1 MIQGIKANDHRILS
15 RVITR
20 IENDDNVQDQRF
32 IELYDQ
38 SQKAIRLG
46 VTGPPGAGKSTITNE
61 LIKRFLKKNQ
71 TIGVIAID
79 PSSPFSGGAL
89 LGDRVRMNHYNNDKS
104 VFIRSMGT
112 HGILGGLARKTQEA
126 GDILAAS
133 GKDIIIFETVGV
145 GQGEYDIAKAADL
158 TILVLV
164 PESGDEIQLM
174 KAGLIEI
181 ADIFVINKSDRE
193 GSDHLADTLSSMI
206 NAIDND
212 SKPDAPVFNTIAS
225 DGRGMDK
232 FFDGVFDQLDKFD
245 RCGLLVQKKKERYR
259 NRVKKLIQEQLLG
272 EFWTEDRLKKL
283 EDETKSIDTI
293 TESPY
298 SIANNILKSFKS
310 RVITLPVRCH
320 SLNI

>member
-1 MIQGIKANDHRILS
+1 MEKVTIQGIKANDHRVLS
-15 RVITR
+15 RVITH
-20 IENDDNVQDQRF
+20 IENDGYVQDQRF

-38 SQKAIRLG
+38 AQEAIRLG
-46 VTGPPGAGKSTITNE
+46 ITGPPGAGKSTIINE

-104 VFIRSMGT
+104 VFIRSMGS
-112 HGILGGLARKTQEA
+112 HGHLGGLARKTQEA

-145 GQGEYDIAKAADL
+145 GQGEYDIAKAADI
-158 TILVLV
+158 TVLVLV

-174 KAGLIEI
+174 KAGLVEI
-181 ADIFVINKSDRE
+181 ADLFVINKSDRE
-193 GSDHLADTLSSMI
+193 GSGRLADSLNSMI
-206 NAIDND
+206 NAMGNN
-212 SKPDAPVFNTIAS
+212 SKPDASVYTTVAS
-225 DGRGMDK
+225 NGKGMDK
-232 FFDGVFDQLDKFD
+232 LFDGVFDHLDKLD

-259 NRVKKLIQEQLLG
+259 NRVKKLIKEQLLG
-272 EFWTEDRLKKL
+272 EFWTEDRIRKL
-283 EDETKSIDTI
+283 EDATKSLDTI

-298 SIANNILKSFKS
+298 SIANDILKSFKS
-310 RVITLPVRCH
+310 
-320 SLNI
+320 

>member
-1 MIQGIKANDHRILS
+1 MEQGTIQGIKANDHRILS

-20 IENDDNVQDQRF
+20 IENDDYVKDQRF

-38 SQKAIRLG
+38 AQKAIRLG

-112 HGILGGLARKTQEA
+112 HGILGGLARKAQEA

-133 GKDIIIFETVGV
+133 GKDVIIFETVGV

-193 GSDHLADTLSSMI
+193 GADRLANTLSSMI
-206 NAIDND
+206 NAIGND
-212 SKPDAPVFNTIAS
+212 SKPDAPVFTTVAS

-232 FFDGVFDQLDKFD
+232 LFDGVFDQLDKFD

-259 NRVKKLIQEQLLG
+259 NRVKKLIQEQLLV
-272 EFWTEDRLKKL
+272 EFWTEDRLRKL
-283 EDETKSIDTI
+283 EDATKSLDTI

-298 SIANNILKSFKS
+298 SIADDILKSFIS
-310 RVITLPVRCH
+310 
-320 SLNI
+320 

>member
-1 MIQGIKANDHRILS
+1 MEKVTIQGIKANDHRVLS
-15 RVITR
+15 RVITH
-20 IENDDNVQDQRF
+20 IENDDYLQDQRF

-38 SQKAIRLG
+38 AQEAIRLG
-46 VTGPPGAGKSTITNE
+46 ITGPPGAGKSTIINE

-112 HGILGGLARKTQEA
+112 HGELGGLARKTQEA

-133 GKDIIIFETVGV
+133 GKDVIIFETVGV

-174 KAGLIEI
+174 KAGLVEI

-193 GSDHLADTLSSMI
+193 GADRLANTLSSMI
-206 NAIDND
+206 NAIGND
-212 SKPDAPVFNTIAS
+212 SKPDAPVFTTVAS

-232 FFDGVFDQLDKFD
+232 LFDGVFDQLDKFD

-272 EFWTEDRLKKL
+272 EFWTEDRIRKL
-283 EDETKSIDTI
+283 EDATKSLDTI

-298 SIANNILKSFKS
+298 SIANDILKSFKS
-310 RVITLPVRCH
+310 
-320 SLNI
+320 

>member
-1 MIQGIKANDHRILS
+1 MEQGTIQGIKANDHRILS

-20 IENDDNVQDQRF
+20 IENDDYVQDQRF

-38 SQKAIRLG
+38 AQKAIRLG

-112 HGILGGLARKTQEA
+112 HGNLGGLARKTQEA

-193 GSDHLADTLSSMI
+193 GADRLANTLSSMI
-206 NAIDND
+206 NAIGND
-212 SKPDAPVFNTIAS
+212 SKPDAPVFTTVAS

-232 FFDGVFDQLDKFD
+232 LFDGVFDQLDKFD

-259 NRVKKLIQEQLLG
+259 NRVKKLIQEQLLV
-272 EFWTEDRLKKL
+272 EFWTEDRLRKL
-283 EDETKSIDTI
+283 EDATKSLDTI

-298 SIANNILKSFKS
+298 SIADDILKSFIS
-310 RVITLPVRCH
+310 
-320 SLNI
+320 

>member
-1 MIQGIKANDHRILS
+1 MEQVTIQGIKANDHRILS

-20 IENDDNVQDQRF
+20 IENDDYVHNQGF

-38 SQKAIRLG
+38 AQKAIRLG
-46 VTGPPGAGKSTITNE
+46 ITGPPGAGKSTITNE
-61 LIKRFLKKNQ
+61 LIKRFIKNNQ

-112 HGILGGLARKTQEA
+112 HGNLGGLARKTQEA

-174 KAGLIEI
+174 KAGLVEI

-193 GSDHLADTLSSMI
+193 GADHLADTLSSMI
-206 NAIDND
+206 NAIGND
-212 SKPDAPVFNTIAS
+212 SKPDAPVFTTVAS

-272 EFWTEDRLKKL
+272 EFWTEDRLRKL
-283 EDETKSIDTI
+283 EDATKSLDTI

-298 SIANNILKSFKS
+298 SIANDILKSFKS
-310 RVITLPVRCH
+310 
-320 SLNI
+320 

>member
-1 MIQGIKANDHRILS
+1 MEQGTIQGIKANDHRILS

-20 IENDDNVQDQRF
+20 IENDDYVKDQRF

-38 SQKAIRLG
+38 AQKAIRLG

-174 KAGLIEI
+174 KAGLVEI
-181 ADIFVINKSDRE
+181 ADIFVVNKSDRE

-206 NAIDND
+206 NAIRND
-212 SKPDAPVFNTIAS
+212 SKPDAPVFTTVAS

-259 NRVKKLIQEQLLG
+259 NRVKKLIQEQLLV
-272 EFWTEDRLKKL
+272 EFWTEDRLRKL
-283 EDETKSIDTI
+283 EDATKSLDTI

-298 SIANNILKSFKS
+298 SIADDILKSFIS
-310 RVITLPVRCH
+310 
-320 SLNI
+320 

>member
-1 MIQGIKANDHRILS
+1 MEKVTIQGIKANDHRVLS
-15 RVITR
+15 RVITH
-20 IENDDNVQDQRF
+20 IENDDYVQDQRF

-38 SQKAIRLG
+38 AQEAIRLG
-46 VTGPPGAGKSTITNE
+46 ITGPPGAGKSTIINE

-112 HGILGGLARKTQEA
+112 HGSLGGLARKTQEA

-174 KAGLIEI
+174 KAGLVEI

-193 GSDHLADTLSSMI
+193 GADRLANTLSSMI
-206 NAIDND
+206 NAIGND
-212 SKPDAPVFNTIAS
+212 SKPDAPVFTTVAS

-232 FFDGVFDQLDKFD
+232 LFDGVFDQLDKFD

-272 EFWTEDRLKKL
+272 EFWTEDRLRKL
-283 EDETKSIDTI
+283 EDATKSLDTI

-298 SIANNILKSFKS
+298 SIADDILKSFIS
-310 RVITLPVRCH
+310 
-320 SLNI
+320 

>member
-1 MIQGIKANDHRILS
+1 MEQVTIQGIKANDHRILS

-20 IENDDNVQDQRF
+20 IENDDYVQDQRF

-38 SQKAIRLG
+38 AQKAIRLG

-112 HGILGGLARKTQEA
+112 HGSLGGLARKTQEA

-133 GKDIIIFETVGV
+133 GKDVIIFETVGV

-174 KAGLIEI
+174 KAGLVEI

-193 GSDHLADTLSSMI
+193 GADHLADTLSSMI
-206 NAIDND
+206 NAIGND
-212 SKPDAPVFNTIAS
+212 SKPDAPVFTTVAS

-272 EFWTEDRLKKL
+272 EFWTEDRLRKL
-283 EDETKSIDTI
+283 EDATKSLDTI

-298 SIANNILKSFKS
+298 SIANDILKSFKS
-310 RVITLPVRCH
+310 
-320 SLNI
+320 

>member
-1 MIQGIKANDHRILS
+1 MDQVTIQGIKANDHRILS

-20 IENDDNVQDQRF
+20 IENDDYVHDQGF

-38 SQKAIRLG
+38 AQKAIRLG
-46 VTGPPGAGKSTITNE
+46 ITGPPGAGKSTITNE
-61 LIKRFLKKNQ
+61 LIKRFIKNNQ

-112 HGILGGLARKTQEA
+112 HGILGGLARKAEEA

-133 GKDIIIFETVGV
+133 GKDVIIFETVGV

-174 KAGLIEI
+174 KAGLVEI

-193 GSDHLADTLSSMI
+193 GADHLADTLSSMI
-206 NAIDND
+206 NAIGND
-212 SKPDAPVFNTIAS
+212 SKPDAPVFTTVAS

-232 FFDGVFDQLDKFD
+232 FFVGVFDQLDKFD

-272 EFWTEDRLKKL
+272 EFWTEDRLRKL
-283 EDETKSIDTI
+283 EDATKSLDTI

-298 SIANNILKSFKS
+298 SIANDILKSFKS
-310 RVITLPVRCH
+310 
-320 SLNI
+320 

>member
-1 MIQGIKANDHRILS
+1 MEQGTIQGIKANDHRILS

-20 IENDDNVQDQRF
+20 IENDDYVQDQRF

-38 SQKAIRLG
+38 AQKAIRLG
-46 VTGPPGAGKSTITNE
+46 ITGPPGAGKSTITNE

-112 HGILGGLARKTQEA
+112 HGNLGGLARKTQEA

-174 KAGLIEI
+174 KAGLVEI

-193 GSDHLADTLSSMI
+193 GADRLADTLNSMI
-206 NAIDND
+206 NAMGND
-212 SKPDAPVFNTIAS
+212 SKPDDPVFTTVSS

-232 FFDGVFDQLDKFD
+232 LFDRVFDQLDKLD

-272 EFWTEDRLKKL
+272 EFWTEDRIRKL
-283 EDETKSIDTI
+283 EDATKSLDTI

-298 SIANNILKSFKS
+298 SIANDILKSFKS
-310 RVITLPVRCH
+310 
-320 SLNI
+320 

>member
-1 MIQGIKANDHRILS
+1 MEKVTIQGIKANDHRVLS
-15 RVITR
+15 RVITH
-20 IENDDNVQDQRF
+20 IENDDYLQDQRF

-38 SQKAIRLG
+38 AQEAIRLG
-46 VTGPPGAGKSTITNE
+46 ITGPPGAGKSTIINE

-104 VFIRSMGT
+104 VFIRSMGS
-112 HGILGGLARKTQEA
+112 HGNLGGLARKTQEA

-145 GQGEYDIAKAADL
+145 GQGEYDIAKAADI
-158 TILVLV
+158 TVLVLV

-174 KAGLIEI
+174 KAGLVEI
-181 ADIFVINKSDRE
+181 ADLFVINKSDRE
-193 GSDHLADTLSSMI
+193 GSGRLADTLNSMI
-206 NAIDND
+206 NAMGNN
-212 SKPDAPVFNTIAS
+212 SKPDPSVYTTVAS
-225 DGRGMDK
+225 NGKGMDK
-232 FFDGVFDQLDKFD
+232 LFDGVFDHLDKLD

-259 NRVKKLIQEQLLG
+259 NRVKRLIQEQLLG
-272 EFWTEDRLKKL
+272 EFWTEDRIRKL
-283 EDETKSIDTI
+283 EDATKSLDTI

-298 SIANNILKSFKS
+298 SIANDILKSFKS
-310 RVITLPVRCH
+310 
-320 SLNI
+320 

>member
-1 MIQGIKANDHRILS
+1 MEQGTIQGIKANDHRILS

-20 IENDDNVQDQRF
+20 IENDDYVKDQRF

-38 SQKAIRLG
+38 AQKAIRLG

-112 HGILGGLARKTQEA
+112 HGNLGGLARKTQEA

-174 KAGLIEI
+174 KAGLVEI

-193 GSDHLADTLSSMI
+193 GADRLANTLSSMI
-206 NAIDND
+206 NAIGND
-212 SKPDAPVFNTIAS
+212 SKPDAPVFTTVAS

-232 FFDGVFDQLDKFD
+232 LFDGVFDQLDKFD

-259 NRVKKLIQEQLLG
+259 NRVKKLIQEQLLV
-272 EFWTEDRLKKL
+272 EFWTEDRLRKL
-283 EDETKSIDTI
+283 EDATKSLDTI

-298 SIANNILKSFKS
+298 SIANDILKSFKS
-310 RVITLPVRCH
+310 
-320 SLNI
+320 

>member
-1 MIQGIKANDHRILS
+1 MEQGTIQGIKANDHRILS

-20 IENDDNVQDQRF
+20 IENDDYVQDQRF

-38 SQKAIRLG
+38 AQKAIRLG
-46 VTGPPGAGKSTITNE
+46 ITGPPGAGKSTITNE

-112 HGILGGLARKTQEA
+112 HGSLGGLARKTQEA

-193 GSDHLADTLSSMI
+193 GADHLADTLSSMI
-206 NAIDND
+206 NAIGND
-212 SKPDAPVFNTIAS
+212 SKPDAPVFTTVAS

-232 FFDGVFDQLDKFD
+232 LFDGVFDQLDKFD

-259 NRVKKLIQEQLLG
+259 NRVKKLIQEQLLV
-272 EFWTEDRLKKL
+272 EFWTEDRLRKL
-283 EDETKSIDTI
+283 EDATKSLDTI

-298 SIANNILKSFKS
+298 SIADDILKSFIS
-310 RVITLPVRCH
+310 
-320 SLNI
+320 

>member
-1 MIQGIKANDHRILS
+1 MEQGTIQGIKANDHRILS

-20 IENDDNVQDQRF
+20 IENDDYVQDQRF
-32 IELYDQ
+32 LELYDQ
-38 SQKAIRLG
+38 AQKAIRLG
-46 VTGPPGAGKSTITNE
+46 ITGPPGAGKSTITNE
-61 LIKRFLKKNQ
+61 LIKRFLNKNQ

-112 HGILGGLARKTQEA
+112 HGSLGGLARKTQEA

-133 GKDIIIFETVGV
+133 GKDVIIFETVGV

-158 TILVLV
+158 TVLVLV

-174 KAGLIEI
+174 KAGLVEI

-193 GSDHLADTLSSMI
+193 GADYLADTLSSMI
-206 NAIDND
+206 NAISND
-212 SKPDAPVFNTIAS
+212 SKPDAPVFTTVAS

-232 FFDGVFDQLDKFD
+232 FFDGIFDQLGKFD
-245 RCGLLVQKKKERYR
+245 SCGLLVKKKKERYQ

-272 EFWTEDRLKKL
+272 EFWTKDRLKKL
-283 EDETKSIDTI
+283 EDKTKSLDTI

-310 RVITLPVRCH
+310 
-320 SLNI
+320 

>member
-1 MIQGIKANDHRILS
+1 MEQGTIQGIKANDHRILS

-20 IENDDNVQDQRF
+20 IENDDYVQDQRF

-38 SQKAIRLG
+38 AQKAIRLG

-112 HGILGGLARKTQEA
+112 HGELGGLARKAQEA

-193 GSDHLADTLSSMI
+193 GADRLANTLSSMI
-206 NAIDND
+206 NAIGND
-212 SKPDAPVFNTIAS
+212 SKPDAPVFTTVAS

-232 FFDGVFDQLDKFD
+232 LFDGVFDQLDKFD

-272 EFWTEDRLKKL
+272 EFWTEDRLRKL
-283 EDETKSIDTI
+283 EDATKSLDTI

-298 SIANNILKSFKS
+298 SIANDILKSFKS
-310 RVITLPVRCH
+310 
-320 SLNI
+320 

>member
-1 MIQGIKANDHRILS
+1 MEQGTIQGIKANDHRILS

-20 IENDDNVQDQRF
+20 IENDDYVKDQRF

-38 SQKAIRLG
+38 AQKAIRLG

-112 HGILGGLARKTQEA
+112 HGSLGGLARKTQEA

-174 KAGLIEI
+174 KAGLVEI

-193 GSDHLADTLSSMI
+193 GADHLADTLSSMI
-206 NAIDND
+206 NAIGND
-212 SKPDAPVFNTIAS
+212 SKPDAPVFTTVAS

-259 NRVKKLIQEQLLG
+259 NRVKKLIQEQLLV
-272 EFWTEDRLKKL
+272 EFWTEDRLRKL
-283 EDETKSIDTI
+283 EDATKSLDTI

-298 SIANNILKSFKS
+298 SIADDILKSFIS
-310 RVITLPVRCH
+310 
-320 SLNI
+320 

>member
-1 MIQGIKANDHRILS
+1 MEQGTIQGIKANDHRILS

-20 IENDDNVQDQRF
+20 IENDDYVKDQRF

-38 SQKAIRLG
+38 AQKAIRLG

-112 HGILGGLARKTQEA
+112 HGSLGGLARKTQEA

-133 GKDIIIFETVGV
+133 GKDVIIFETVGV

-174 KAGLIEI
+174 KAGLVEI

-193 GSDHLADTLSSMI
+193 GADHLADTLSSMI
-206 NAIDND
+206 NAIGND
-212 SKPDAPVFNTIAS
+212 SKPDAPVFTTVAS

-272 EFWTEDRLKKL
+272 EFWTEDRLRKL
-283 EDETKSIDTI
+283 EDATKSLDTI

-298 SIANNILKSFKS
+298 SIANDILKSFKS
-310 RVITLPVRCH
+310 
-320 SLNI
+320 

>member
-1 MIQGIKANDHRILS
+1 MEQVTIQGIKANDHRILS

-20 IENDDNVQDQRF
+20 IENDDYVQDQRF

-38 SQKAIRLG
+38 AQKAIRLG
-46 VTGPPGAGKSTITNE
+46 ITGPPGAGKSTITNE

-112 HGILGGLARKTQEA
+112 HGSLGGLARKAQEA

-133 GKDIIIFETVGV
+133 GKDVIIFETVGV

-174 KAGLIEI
+174 KAGLVEI

-193 GSDHLADTLSSMI
+193 GADRLANTLSSMI
-206 NAIDND
+206 NAIGND
-212 SKPDAPVFNTIAS
+212 SKPDAPVFTTVAS

-232 FFDGVFDQLDKFD
+232 LFDGVFDQLDKFD

-259 NRVKKLIQEQLLG
+259 NRVKKLIQEQLLV
-272 EFWTEDRLKKL
+272 EFWTEDRLRKL
-283 EDETKSIDTI
+283 EDATKSLDTI

-298 SIANNILKSFKS
+298 SIANDILKSFKS
-310 RVITLPVRCH
+310 
-320 SLNI
+320 

>member
-1 MIQGIKANDHRILS
+1 MEQGTIQGIKANDHRILS

-20 IENDDNVQDQRF
+20 IENDDYVQDQRF

-38 SQKAIRLG
+38 AQKAIRLG
-46 VTGPPGAGKSTITNE
+46 ITGPPGAGKSTITNE

-112 HGILGGLARKTQEA
+112 RGSLGGLARKTQEA

-174 KAGLIEI
+174 KAGLVEI

-193 GSDHLADTLSSMI
+193 GADRLANTLSSMI
-206 NAIDND
+206 NAIGND
-212 SKPDAPVFNTIAS
+212 SKPDAPVFTTVAS

-232 FFDGVFDQLDKFD
+232 LFDGVFDQLDKFD
-245 RCGLLVQKKKERYR
+245 RCGLLIQKKKERYR
-259 NRVKKLIQEQLLG
+259 NRVKKLIQEQLLV
-272 EFWTEDRLKKL
+272 EFWTEDRLRKL
-283 EDETKSIDTI
+283 EDATKSLDTI

-298 SIANNILKSFKS
+298 SIADDILKSFIS
-310 RVITLPVRCH
+310 
-320 SLNI
+320 

>member
-1 MIQGIKANDHRILS
+1 MEKVTIQGIKANDHRVLS
-15 RVITR
+15 RVITH
-20 IENDDNVQDQRF
+20 IENDDYLQDQRF

-38 SQKAIRLG
+38 AQEAIRLG
-46 VTGPPGAGKSTITNE
+46 ITGPPGAGKSTIINE

-112 HGILGGLARKTQEA
+112 HGNLGGLARKTQEA

-174 KAGLIEI
+174 KAGLVEI

-193 GSDHLADTLSSMI
+193 GADRLANTLSSMI
-206 NAIDND
+206 NAIGND
-212 SKPDAPVFNTIAS
+212 SKPDAPVFTTVAS

-232 FFDGVFDQLDKFD
+232 LFDGVFDQLDKFD

-272 EFWTEDRLKKL
+272 EFWTEDRLRKL
-283 EDETKSIDTI
+283 EDATKSLDTI

-298 SIANNILKSFKS
+298 SIADDILKSFIS
-310 RVITLPVRCH
+310 
-320 SLNI
+320 

>member
-1 MIQGIKANDHRILS
+1 MEQVTIQGIKANDHRILS

-20 IENDDNVQDQRF
+20 IENDDYVQDQRF

-38 SQKAIRLG
+38 AQKAIRLG
-46 VTGPPGAGKSTITNE
+46 ITGPPGAGKSTITNE
-61 LIKRFLKKNQ
+61 LIKRFLKNNQ

-112 HGILGGLARKTQEA
+112 HGSLGGLARKAQEA

-133 GKDIIIFETVGV
+133 GKDVIIFETVGV

-174 KAGLIEI
+174 KAGLVEI

-193 GSDHLADTLSSMI
+193 GADHLADTLSSMI
-206 NAIDND
+206 NAIGND
-212 SKPDAPVFNTIAS
+212 SKPDAPVFTTVAS

-232 FFDGVFDQLDKFD
+232 FFVGVFDQLDKFD

-272 EFWTEDRLKKL
+272 EFWTEDRLRKL
-283 EDETKSIDTI
+283 EDATKSLDTI

-298 SIANNILKSFKS
+298 SIANDILKSFKS
-310 RVITLPVRCH
+310 
-320 SLNI
+320 

>member
-1 MIQGIKANDHRILS
+1 MEQGTIQGIKANDHRILS

-20 IENDDNVQDQRF
+20 IENDDYVHDQGF

-38 SQKAIRLG
+38 AQKAIRLG

-174 KAGLIEI
+174 KAGLVEI

-193 GSDHLADTLSSMI
+193 GADRLANTLSSMI
-206 NAIDND
+206 NAIGND
-212 SKPDAPVFNTIAS
+212 SKPDAPVFTTVAS

-232 FFDGVFDQLDKFD
+232 LFDGVFDQLDKFD
-245 RCGLLVQKKKERYR
+245 RCGLLIQKKKERYR
-259 NRVKKLIQEQLLG
+259 NRVKKLIQEQLLV
-272 EFWTEDRLKKL
+272 EFWTEDRLRKL
-283 EDETKSIDTI
+283 EDATKSLDTI

-298 SIANNILKSFKS
+298 SIADDILKSFIS
-310 RVITLPVRCH
+310 
-320 SLNI
+320 

>member
-1 MIQGIKANDHRILS
+1 MDQVTIQGIKANDHRILS

-20 IENDDNVQDQRF
+20 IENDDYVHDQGF

-38 SQKAIRLG
+38 AQKAIRLG
-46 VTGPPGAGKSTITNE
+46 ITGPPGAGKSTITNE
-61 LIKRFLKKNQ
+61 LIKRFLKNNQ

-133 GKDIIIFETVGV
+133 GKDVIIFETVGV

-174 KAGLIEI
+174 KAGLVEI

-193 GSDHLADTLSSMI
+193 GADHLADTLSSMI

-272 EFWTEDRLKKL
+272 EFWTEDRLRKL
-283 EDETKSIDTI
+283 EDVTKSLDTI

-298 SIANNILKSFKS
+298 SIANDILKSFKS
-310 RVITLPVRCH
+310 
-320 SLNI
+320 

>member
-1 MIQGIKANDHRILS
+1 MEQVTIQGIKANDHRILS

-20 IENDDNVQDQRF
+20 IENDDYVHNQGF

-38 SQKAIRLG
+38 AQKAIRLG
-46 VTGPPGAGKSTITNE
+46 ITGPPGAGKSTITNE
-61 LIKRFLKKNQ
+61 LIKRFIKNNQ

-174 KAGLIEI
+174 KAGLVEI

-193 GSDHLADTLSSMI
+193 GADHLADTLSSMI
-206 NAIDND
+206 NAIGND
-212 SKPDAPVFNTIAS
+212 SKPDAPVFTTVAS

-272 EFWTEDRLKKL
+272 EFWTEDRLRKL
-283 EDETKSIDTI
+283 EDATKSLDTI

-298 SIANNILKSFKS
+298 SIANDILKSFKS
-310 RVITLPVRCH
+310 
-320 SLNI
+320 

>member
-1 MIQGIKANDHRILS
+1 MEKVTIQGIKANDHRVLS
-15 RVITR
+15 RVITH
-20 IENDDNVQDQRF
+20 IENDDYVQDQRF

-38 SQKAIRLG
+38 AQEAIRLG
-46 VTGPPGAGKSTITNE
+46 ITGPPGAGKSTIINE

-104 VFIRSMGT
+104 VFIRSMGS
-112 HGILGGLARKTQEA
+112 HGNLGGLARKTQEA

-145 GQGEYDIAKAADL
+145 GQGEYDIAKAADI
-158 TILVLV
+158 TVLVLV

-193 GSDHLADTLSSMI
+193 GSGRLADTLNSMI
-206 NAIDND
+206 NAMGNN
-212 SKPDAPVFNTIAS
+212 SKPDASVYTTVAS
-225 DGRGMDK
+225 NGKGMDK
-232 FFDGVFDQLDKFD
+232 LFDGVFDHLDKLD

-259 NRVKKLIQEQLLG
+259 NRVKKLIKEQLLG
-272 EFWTEDRLKKL
+272 EFWTEDRIRKL
-283 EDETKSIDTI
+283 EDATKSLDTI

-298 SIANNILKSFKS
+298 SIANDILKSFKS
-310 RVITLPVRCH
+310 
-320 SLNI
+320 

>member
-1 MIQGIKANDHRILS
+1 MEKVTIQGIKANDHRILS

-20 IENDDNVQDQRF
+20 IENDDFVQDQGF

-38 SQKAIRLG
+38 AQDAIRLG

-61 LIKRFLKKNQ
+61 LIKRFLIKKK

-79 PSSPFSGGAL
+79 PTSPFSGGAL

-112 HGILGGLARKTQEA
+112 HGELGGLARKAQEA

-133 GKDIIIFETVGV
+133 GKDVIIFETVGV
-145 GQGEYDIAKAADL
+145 GQGEYDVAKAADL

-164 PESGDEIQLM
+164 PESGDEVQLM

-181 ADIFVINKSDRE
+181 ADLFVINKSDRE
-193 GSDHLADTLSSMI
+193 GADRLADTLSSMI
-206 NAIDND
+206 NAMGND
-212 SKPDAPVFNTIAS
+212 SKPDAPVFTTVAS

-232 FFDGVFDQLDKFD
+232 LFDGVFDQLDKLD

-259 NRVKKLIQEQLLG
+259 NRVKKLIQEQLLS
-272 EFWTEDRLKKL
+272 EFWTEDRIRKL
-283 EDETKSIDTI
+283 EDATISLDTI

-298 SIANNILKSFKS
+298 SIANDILKSFKS
-310 RVITLPVRCH
+310 
-320 SLNI
+320 

>member
-1 MIQGIKANDHRILS
+1 MEQGTIQGIKANDHRILS

-20 IENDDNVQDQRF
+20 IENDDYVQDQRF

-38 SQKAIRLG
+38 AQKAIRLG
-46 VTGPPGAGKSTITNE
+46 ITGPPGAGKSTITNE

-174 KAGLIEI
+174 KAGLVEI

-193 GSDHLADTLSSMI
+193 GADRLANTLSSMI
-206 NAIDND
+206 NAIGND
-212 SKPDAPVFNTIAS
+212 SKPDAPVFTTVAS

-272 EFWTEDRLKKL
+272 EFWTEDRLRKL
-283 EDETKSIDTI
+283 EDATKSLDTI

-298 SIANNILKSFKS
+298 SIANDILKSFKS
-310 RVITLPVRCH
+310 
-320 SLNI
+320 

>member
-1 MIQGIKANDHRILS
+1 MEQGTIQGIKANDHRILS

-20 IENDDNVQDQRF
+20 IENDDYVQDQRF

-38 SQKAIRLG
+38 AQKAIRLG
-46 VTGPPGAGKSTITNE
+46 ITGPPGAGKSTITNE

-104 VFIRSMGT
+104 VFIRSMGS
-112 HGILGGLARKTQEA
+112 HGNLGGLARKTQEA

-174 KAGLIEI
+174 KAGLVEI

-193 GSDHLADTLSSMI
+193 GADRLANTLSSMI
-206 NAIDND
+206 NAIGND
-212 SKPDAPVFNTIAS
+212 SKPDAPVFTTVAS

-232 FFDGVFDQLDKFD
+232 LFDGVFDQLDKFD

-272 EFWTEDRLKKL
+272 EFWTEDRLRKL
-283 EDETKSIDTI
+283 EDATKSLDTI

-298 SIANNILKSFKS
+298 SIANDILKSFKS
-310 RVITLPVRCH
+310 
-320 SLNI
+320 

>member
-1 MIQGIKANDHRILS
+1 MEQGTIQGIKANDHRILS

-20 IENDDNVQDQRF
+20 IENDDYVKDQRF

-38 SQKAIRLG
+38 AQKAIRLG

-112 HGILGGLARKTQEA
+112 HGSLGGLARKTQEA

-133 GKDIIIFETVGV
+133 GKDVIIFETVGV

-193 GSDHLADTLSSMI
+193 GADRLANTLSSMI
-206 NAIDND
+206 NAIGND
-212 SKPDAPVFNTIAS
+212 SKPDAPVFTTVAS

-232 FFDGVFDQLDKFD
+232 LFDGVFDQLDKFD

-259 NRVKKLIQEQLLG
+259 NRVKKLIQEQLLV
-272 EFWTEDRLKKL
+272 EFWTEDRLRKL
-283 EDETKSIDTI
+283 EDATKSLDTI

-298 SIANNILKSFKS
+298 SIADDILKSFIS
-310 RVITLPVRCH
+310 
-320 SLNI
+320 

>member
-1 MIQGIKANDHRILS
+1 MEQGTIQGIKANDHRILS

-20 IENDDNVQDQRF
+20 IENDDYVQDQRF

-38 SQKAIRLG
+38 AQKAIRLG
-46 VTGPPGAGKSTITNE
+46 ITGPPGAGKSTITNE

-112 HGILGGLARKTQEA
+112 HGNLGGLARKTQEA

-174 KAGLIEI
+174 KAGLVEI

-193 GSDHLADTLSSMI
+193 GADRLANTLSSMI
-206 NAIDND
+206 NAIGND
-212 SKPDAPVFNTIAS
+212 SKPDAPVFTTVAS

-232 FFDGVFDQLDKFD
+232 LFDGVFDQLDKFD

-259 NRVKKLIQEQLLG
+259 NRVKKLIQEQLLV
-272 EFWTEDRLKKL
+272 EFWTEDRLRKL
-283 EDETKSIDTI
+283 EDATKSLDTI

-298 SIANNILKSFKS
+298 SIADDILKSFIS
-310 RVITLPVRCH
+310 
-320 SLNI
+320 

>member
-1 MIQGIKANDHRILS
+1 MEKVIIQGIKANDHRILS

-20 IENDDNVQDQRF
+20 IENDDYVDEKRF
-32 IELYDQ
+32 KELYDQ
-38 SQKAIRLG
+38 AQGAIRLG
-46 VTGPPGAGKSTITNE
+46 ITGPPGAGKSTITNE

-145 GQGEYDIAKAADL
+145 GQGEYDIAKAADI
-158 TILVLV
+158 TVVVLV

-174 KAGLIEI
+174 KAGLVEI
-181 ADIFVINKSDRE
+181 ADLFVINKSDRE
-193 GSDHLADTLSSMI
+193 GSGRLADTLKSMI
-206 NAIDND
+206 NAMGNN
-212 SKPDAPVFNTIAS
+212 SKPDAPVYTTVAS
-225 DGRGMDK
+225 NGKGMDK
-232 FFDGVFDQLDKFD
+232 LFDGVFEHLDKLD
-245 RCGLLVQKKKERYR
+245 RCGLLVQKKKERYQ
-259 NRVKKLIQEQLLG
+259 NRVKKLIQEQLLV
-272 EFWTEDRLKKL
+272 EFWTEDRLRKL
-283 EDETKSIDTI
+283 EDATKSLDTI

-298 SIANNILKSFKS
+298 SIADDILKSF
-310 RVITLPVRCH
+310 IL
-320 SLNI
+320 

>member
-1 MIQGIKANDHRILS
+1 MEQGTIQGIKANDHRILS

-20 IENDDNVQDQRF
+20 IENDDYVKDQRF

-38 SQKAIRLG
+38 AQKAIRLG

-112 HGILGGLARKTQEA
+112 HGSLGGLARKTQEA

-174 KAGLIEI
+174 KAGLVEI

-193 GSDHLADTLSSMI
+193 GADRLANTLSSMI
-206 NAIDND
+206 NAIGND
-212 SKPDAPVFNTIAS
+212 SKPDAPVFTTVAS

-232 FFDGVFDQLDKFD
+232 LFDGVFDQLDKFD

-259 NRVKKLIQEQLLG
+259 NRVKKLIQEQLLV
-272 EFWTEDRLKKL
+272 EFWTEDRLRKL
-283 EDETKSIDTI
+283 EDATKSLDTI

-298 SIANNILKSFKS
+298 SIADDILKSFIS
-310 RVITLPVRCH
+310 
-320 SLNI
+320 

>member
-1 MIQGIKANDHRILS
+1 MEKVTIQGIKANDHRILS

-20 IENDDNVQDQRF
+20 IENDDFVQDQGF

-38 SQKAIRLG
+38 AQDAIRLG

-61 LIKRFLKKNQ
+61 LIKRFLIKKK

-79 PSSPFSGGAL
+79 PTSPFSGGAL

-112 HGILGGLARKTQEA
+112 HGELGGLARKAQEA

-133 GKDIIIFETVGV
+133 GKDVIIFETVGV
-145 GQGEYDIAKAADL
+145 GQGEYDVAKAADL

-164 PESGDEIQLM
+164 PESGDEVQLM

-181 ADIFVINKSDRE
+181 ADLFVINKSDRE
-193 GSDHLADTLSSMI
+193 GADRLADTLSSMI
-206 NAIDND
+206 NAMGND
-212 SKPDAPVFNTIAS
+212 SKPDAPVFTTVAS

-232 FFDGVFDQLDKFD
+232 LFDGVFDQLGKLD
-245 RCGLLVQKKKERYR
+245 RCGLLEQKKKERYR
-259 NRVKKLIQEQLLG
+259 NRVKKLVKEQLLS
-272 EFWTEDRLKKL
+272 EFWTEDRIRKL
-283 EDETKSIDTI
+283 EDETKSLDTI

-298 SIANNILKSFKS
+298 SIANEILKSFKS
-310 RVITLPVRCH
+310 
-320 SLNI
+320 

>member
-1 MIQGIKANDHRILS
+1 MEQGTIQGIKANDHRILS

-20 IENDDNVQDQRF
+20 IENDDYVQDQRF

-38 SQKAIRLG
+38 AQKAIRLG

-112 HGILGGLARKTQEA
+112 HGSLGGLARKTQEA

-193 GSDHLADTLSSMI
+193 GADRLANTLSSMI
-206 NAIDND
+206 NAIGND
-212 SKPDAPVFNTIAS
+212 SKPDAPVFTTVAS

-232 FFDGVFDQLDKFD
+232 LFDGVFDQLDKFD

-259 NRVKKLIQEQLLG
+259 NRVKKLIQEQLLV
-272 EFWTEDRLKKL
+272 EFWTEDRIRKL
-283 EDETKSIDTI
+283 EDATKSLDTI

-298 SIANNILKSFKS
+298 SIADDILKSFKS
-310 RVITLPVRCH
+310 
-320 SLNI
+320 